1 MKRIGILLAV
11 LLAVV
16 GAADYA
22 WHSLTGDRTLRIAV
36 EGAFP
41 PFNYVGKDG
50 RLQGFDVDIAKALC
64 ARIGAHCEI
73 VPQAWGGIIPGL
85 LAEKYDAIVSSMAI
99 TEERLEQVVFTD
111 PYYNYVA
118 PQRFVARKGADVAV
132 TRAGLAGKRVG
143 VQRGTVHEAFLR
155 ANFPEAFPMLYDNQ
169 SAANIDMAAG
179 RLDLLL
185 SDSVALA
192 AGFLATGPGKD
203 FAFVGPPFSD
213 PAILGAGAGIAL
225 RRTDGDLLVA
235 FNQALK
241 AIRAD
246 GTYKKINDKYF
257 DFDIYG
263 K

>member
-1 MKRIGILLAV
+1 MKRLAV
-11 LLAVV
+11 LLAILLAVI
-16 GAADYA
+16 GAAGYA
-22 WHSLTGDRTLRIAV
+22 WHSLTAERPIRIAV

-50 RLQGFDVDIAKALC
+50 RLQGFDVDIAKVLC
-64 ARIGAHCEI
+64 QRMKASCEI
-73 VPQAWGGIIPGL
+73 VPQDWNGIIPGL

-99 TEERLEQVVFTD
+99 TAKRLEQVAFTD

-118 PQRFVARKGADVAV
+118 PQRFVARKGADFPV
-132 TRAGLAGKRVG
+132 TPAGLAGKRVG
-143 VQRGTVHEAFLR
+143 VQRGTVHESFLR
-155 ANFPEAFPMLYDNQ
+155 ARFPDAVPVLYDNQ
-169 SAANIDMAAG
+169 AAADLDMAAG
-179 RLDLLL
+179 HLDLLL
-185 SDSVALA
+185 SDSVALS
-192 AGFLATGPGKD
+192 AGFLDTPAGKD
-203 FAFVGPPFSD
+203 FAFIGQGFAD
-213 PAILGAGAGIAL
+213 PEILGTGAGIAL
-225 RRTDGDLLVA
+225 RKSDGDLLAA